1 MEQVTDSSR
10 FFAVRVVDSGRKAML
25 GIGFE
30 ERSEAF
36 DFGVSL
42 QEVRRHNNLE
52 GEGAARSTG
61 ANNKKG
67 GAKKAAELAPVEKKD
82 YSLKEGETINI
93 TIGVMHHILMA
104 GRVYCWLEDVLL
116 AREQG
121 TDDLCLEQ
129 GTPPRSEFP
138 PGRHSW
144 KHGFPATIPTTT
156 AQRRGRQTET
166 EPARSGG
173 FRQTGF

>member
-1 MEQVTDSSR
+1 
-10 FFAVRVVDSGRKAML
+10 ML

-52 GEGAARSTG
+52 NDGATRSAG

-67 GAKKAAELAPVEKKD
+67 GAKKTTGLAPAEKKD

-93 TIGVMHHILMA
+93 TIGVMHHIRCA
-104 GRVYCWLEDVLL
+104 GERVVGLGSLK
-116 AREQG
+116 EQK
-121 TDDLCLEQ
+121 TDGIHRTRDAAALRVRL
-129 GTPPRSEFP
+129 R
-138 PGRHSW
+138 
-144 KHGFPATIPTTT
+144 
-156 AQRRGRQTET
+156 
-166 EPARSGG
+166 
-173 FRQTGF
+173 